1 LLQQI
6 RSGVPVLVIDVR
18 DRSEL
23 IEGGAIA
30 GARCFPFE
38 QLGTRLG
45 ELSARHDTSVIVV
58 SQDEQRSSAAAATL
72 ALAGFAEVAALEG
85 GMKRWLAL
93 GFPVEDRGVESIR
106 IRASIPSA
114 RR

>member
-18 DRSEL
+18 DRTEL
-23 IEGGAIA
+23 IETGAIA

-38 QLGTRLG
+38 QLESRLA
-45 ELSARHDTSVIVV
+45 ELAARHDTSVIVV
-58 SQDEQRSSAAAATL
+58 SQDERRSSAAAATL
-72 ALAGFAEVAALEG
+72 ARSGFAEVAALEG

-93 GFPVEDRGVESIR
+93 GYPIEDRAVESIR
-106 IRASIPSA
+106 MRSNIPSS